1 MKYENVFQMLCILKN
16 RTSLFTSCKSI
27 NSPLQRICIGFWFM
41 SESIVLLIIFTYYYL
56 IVLNAIN
63 PSYWHRFF
71 YIAYTTLIEI
81 SCFSMGFLMCFIG
94 LGKGLSLNRILCYGM
109 SIFSSFSSI
118 LIASI
123 LLSFMCNN
131 TNSIIIACL
140 YLYVLLNFPIT
151 LFVNRKYGIFQNA
164 IERFCAIWFIG
175 QTVSIIFII
184 LNLNFN
190 EIYDYWSIIPLVVI
204 TINCIYVVS
213 ELPQINKLS
222 TDIIMIYSSIT
233 FLIGIIMG
241 FANMW
246 NIFIVSVQNLCAALI
261 LYYYNPK

>member
-1 MKYENVFQMLCILKN
+1 M
-16 RTSLFTSCKSI
+16 

-41 SESIVLLIIFTYYYL
+41 YESIVLLMIFTYYYF

-63 PSYWHRFF
+63 QSFWHRFF

-81 SCFSMGFLMCFIG
+81 SCFSLGLLMCFIG
-94 LGKGLSLNRILCYGM
+94 FGKGLSLNRILCYGM
-109 SIFSSFSSI
+109 SIFASLSSI

-123 LLSFMCNN
+123 LLSLMSKN
-131 TNSIIIACL
+131 TNSIIIAYL

-151 LFVNRKYGIFQNA
+151 LFVNSKYSPFQNA

-175 QTVSIIFII
+175 QTVSIIFTI

-190 EIYDYWSIIPLVVI
+190 EIYDYWSIIPLVII
-204 TINCIYVVS
+204 TINCIYIVF
-213 ELPQINKLS
+213 ELPHINKLS

-233 FLIGIIMG
+233 FLIGIIVG
-241 FANMW
+241 FVNMW

-261 LYYYNPK
+261 LYYYKPKKKSLNV

>member
-1 MKYENVFQMLCILKN
+1 MQSTLKN
-16 RTSLFTSCKSI
+16 RTTLFTSCKFM
-27 NSPLQRICIGFWFM
+27 NTHLQRICIGLWFL
-41 SESIVLLIIFTYYYL
+41 SESIALLIIFTYYYF
-56 IVLNAIN
+56 IFINALN
-63 PSYWHRFF
+63 PSFWYRLF
-71 YIAYTTLIEI
+71 YVTYTILIEI
-81 SCFSMGFLMCFIG
+81 SCFSLGLLMCFIG

-123 LLSFMCNN
+123 LLSFMCKN

-140 YLYVLLNFPIT
+140 YLVILLNFPIT
-151 LFVNRKYGIFQNA
+151 LFVSSKYVIFQNA

-190 EIYDYWSIIPLVVI
+190 EIYDYWSIIPFVII
-204 TINCIYVVS
+204 TINCIYVVF
-213 ELPQINKLS
+213 ELPHINKLS

-241 FANMW
+241 FANLW

-261 LYYYNPK
+261 LYYYKPKYKSLKA